1 MPRFA
6 GCERVIR
13 PRSFFRGRL
22 LRRSPELLVNLEPT
36 SRTVIQLIYRKFGNR
51 IQAKDDLLSGLTVAL
66 ALVPEAVAF
75 AIIAGVPPLVGLYAA
90 FMICLIT
97 AIAGGRPGMISGATG
112 ALAVIMVGLVKLG
125 NEKGEALGLG
135 DNAGLQ
141 YLFLAVILMGIIQI
155 LCGALRLGRF
165 VRLIPQPV
173 MFGFVNGLAIVIFQ
187 AQFPMFT
194 ESPTTP
200 GAEWLS
206 GGSMAL
212 MLGLVLL
219 TMLISFFLP
228 KLTTQVP
235 ASLVGIIVVSL
246 IVIGF
251 SLDTLVVGDMSKIGG
266 GLPSLV
272 SFSVPLNWETLSF
285 IAPFSFILAAVG
297 LIESL
302 MTLTL
307 IDELTETRGRA
318 NRECVGQGIA
328 NIVTGFFGG
337 MGGCAMIGQSM
348 INIRSGGRGRLS
360 GISAGL
366 FLLCFILFASPLIER
381 IPLGALT
388 GVMFMVVIGT
398 FEWSSI
404 RILRKIPVSDA
415 FVIILVSVITVV
427 THNLALAVITGVVV
441 SALVFAWKSAH
452 HIHRESEIREDGA
465 KVYYLHGPLFFG
477 SVSDFATEFSPSQDP
492 EVVIVDLMDS
502 RVWDHSGLEAIQKLA
517 ERYRAEGK
525 TLKLQHISAN
535 CRQLLE
541 KAGSLVDVIVLEDD
555 PTYIVANLKKS
566 DRTPSARTAKEDEPL
581 LGS

>member
-1 MPRFA
+1 M
-6 GCERVIR
+6 
-13 PRSFFRGRL
+13 
-22 LRRSPELLVNLEPT
+22 
-36 SRTVIQLIYRKFGNR
+36 IQLIYRKFGNR